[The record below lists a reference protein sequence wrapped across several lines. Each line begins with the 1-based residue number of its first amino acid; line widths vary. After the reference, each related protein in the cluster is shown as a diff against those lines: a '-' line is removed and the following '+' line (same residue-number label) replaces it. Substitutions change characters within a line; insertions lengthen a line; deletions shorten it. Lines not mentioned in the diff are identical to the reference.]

1 MSFLQKDPQYKLRL
15 PADLKEKIEKSA
27 QEKNRSMNAD
37 IVARLQDS
45 FDVDIHSIN
54 NVLKAIEELVNK
66 NIHSTRKLE
75 VADRLNF
82 LKNTFS
88 QLNKDLSSSIIAL
101 KIEEEYVE
109 HVDLWFKAK
118 LEPSFSQLRRV
129 AQLFNC
135 DTNWLFHGLGKPFA
149 VVEDIF
155 PTDLTEAIEWLNKS
169 HQLYGE
175 PLKIFLV
182 CQQDN
187 ASDLYIVKFY
197 EFNRFEIFLIKNIS
211 LDYQID
217 GQKFKNL
224 QDFTNCLKQI
234 SKNHELASLKKK
246 IKSFV
251 LKCEDFELLLSGQS
265 HPLSVLTTY
274 IPWWEDIW
282 DESFYHNNQYW
293 NGWIEVCNKIHEK

>member
-1 MSFLQKDPQYKLRL
+1 
-15 PADLKEKIEKSA
+15 
-27 QEKNRSMNAD
+27 MNAD

-45 FDVDIHSIN
+45 FDVDINSLN
-54 NVLKAIEELVNK
+54 TVLKAIEELVSK
-66 NIHSTRKLE
+66 NIHSARKLE

-82 LKNTFS
+82 LKNIFS
-88 QLNKDLSSSIIAL
+88 QFDKDLSSSVIAL

-118 LEPSFSQLRRV
+118 LEPSFSQLRKV

-135 DTNWLFHGLGKPFA
+135 DIDWLFHGLSKPFT

-155 PTDLTEAIEWLNKS
+155 PVNPTEAIAWFNKS

-175 PLKIFLV
+175 PLKIFLIG
-182 CQQDN
+182 QQDTPD
-187 ASDLYIVKFY
+187 DLYIVKIY
-197 EFNRFEIFLIKNIS
+197 EFNRFETFLIKNIS
-211 LDYQID
+211 LDYKID

-224 QDFTNCLKQI
+224 QDFANCLKLI

-251 LKCEDFELLLSGQS
+251 LKRENFEQLLSGQS
-265 HPLSVLTTY
+265 HPLCVLTTY
-274 IPWWEDIW
+274 TPWWEDIW
-282 DESFYHNNQYW
+282 DESFYHKNQYW
-293 NGWIEVCNKIHEK
+293 NGWIELCNKIHQK